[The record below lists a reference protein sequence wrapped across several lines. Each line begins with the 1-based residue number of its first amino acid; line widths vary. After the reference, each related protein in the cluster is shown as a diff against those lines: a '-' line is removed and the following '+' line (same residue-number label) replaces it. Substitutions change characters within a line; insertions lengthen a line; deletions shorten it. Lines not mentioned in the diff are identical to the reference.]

1 MVGTILNDN
10 STPKHLWAKV
20 VNPACYFQNNI
31 YIRLILKRTPYELW
45 KERKPNISYFHPF
58 WMPVLYS

>member
-45 KERKPNISYFHPF
+45 KGKTEKCNKLLKI
-58 WMPVLYS
+58 WL